1 MVSLRLLKTA
11 ILLFK
16 VVWCVQLLLLYLL
29 EVNFAVTCNGSRYN
43 SSIEIVFVELHVKYF
58 GFLIDFDEFRE
69 FVFFIVSLEVRSEP

>member
-29 EVNFAVTCNGSRYN
+29 EVYFAVTCNGSRYN
-43 SSIEIVFVELHVKYF
+43 SSIEIVFVELHV
-58 GFLIDFDEFRE
+58 
-69 FVFFIVSLEVRSEP
+69 